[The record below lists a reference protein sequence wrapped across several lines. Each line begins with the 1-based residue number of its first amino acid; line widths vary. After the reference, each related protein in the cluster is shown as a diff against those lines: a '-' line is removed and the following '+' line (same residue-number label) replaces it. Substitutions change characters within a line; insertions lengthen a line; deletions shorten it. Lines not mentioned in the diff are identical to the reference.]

1 MPRGKYRIPKEEQ
14 ILEAIEKVFGKR
26 RVVDSQRRLKQ
37 LVEKELSNKEKYG
50 VGEVRLRH
58 LTIGIPWLE
67 MEIHYRQS
75 PEKRALMKCP
85 VCKSK
90 LKKVRNLT
98 VFGGTVT
105 LGFKCETCGYSSG
118 LKRRIPIRYVFTR
131 RK

>member
-37 LVEKELSNKEKYG
+37 LVEKELSNEEKYG

>member
-1 MPRGKYRIPKEEQ
+1 MPRGKYRIPKDEQ
-14 ILEAIEKVFGKR
+14 ILEALERVFEKR
-26 RVVDSQRRLKQ
+26 RVVNSQRGLKQ
-37 LVEKELSNKEKYG
+37 LVEKELDSKKKYG
-50 VGEVRLRH
+50 VGEVRIRH

-67 MEIHYRQS
+67 MEIHYRES
-75 PEKRALMKCP
+75 AEKRAPYKCP

>member
-14 ILEAIEKVFGKR
+14 ILEALEKVFSRR
-26 RVVDSQRRLKQ
+26 RVVNTQRGLKQ
-37 LVEKELSNKEKYG
+37 LVEKELGNDEKYG

-58 LTIGIPWLE
+58 IAIEVPWIG
-67 MEIHYRQS
+67 MEINYRQS
-75 PEKRALMKCP
+75 PEKRALIKCP

-118 LKRRIPIRYVFTR
+118 LKRRIPVRYVFTR

>member
-1 MPRGKYRIPKEEQ
+1 MPRGKYRIPKDEQ

-26 RVVDSQRRLKQ
+26 RVVDSQRGLKQ
-37 LVEKELSNKEKYG
+37 LVEKELGNKEKYG
-50 VGEVRLRH
+50 VGGVRLRH

-67 MEIHYRQS
+67 MEIHYRES
-75 PEKRALMKCP
+75 AERRAPYRCP

-98 VFGGTVT
+98 IFGGTVT

>member
-1 MPRGKYRIPKEEQ
+1 MPRGKYRIPKDEQ
-14 ILEAIEKVFGKR
+14 ILEALERVFEKR
-26 RVVDSQRRLKQ
+26 RVVDSQCRLKQ
-37 LVEKELSNKEKYG
+37 LVEKELSDEERFG

-58 LTIGIPWLE
+58 LAIGLPWLD
-67 MEIHYRQS
+67 MEIHYRES
-75 PEKRALMKCP
+75 PEKRALIRCP
-85 VCKSK
+85 ICKSK

>member
-1 MPRGKYRIPKEEQ
+1 MPRGKYRIPKDEQ

-26 RVVDSQRRLKQ
+26 RVVDSQGRLKQ
-37 LVEKELSNKEKYG
+37 LVEKELGNKEKYG

-58 LTIGIPWLE
+58 LTIDIPWLE

-75 PEKRALMKCP
+75 PERRAPYKCP
-85 VCKSK
+85 VCKST